1 MRRAL
6 VTRWIAVVFLAVFL
20 AALWLAPVAALADA
34 RRANAPERP
43 VVELITEVLPPDQAI
58 AALLEKFVVA
68 ELAARDID
76 VVHGETGARP
86 VLGRIRLRVDH
97 LPSGRVLALIQIGDN
112 VTDKRVERT
121 MDLTAMPPDAR
132 PLAVA
137 TSADELLRASWAELR
152 MTDAPAPAMT
162 PPPTVLAAV
171 AWSLRE
177 AEPERRWEFGALVIG
192 SFFAQRAG
200 LGGAALVGRE
210 LFPRWY
216 GLGRAGAE
224 SGLTSAAPHGRVRAD
239 TRMASLGVGFAPTR
253 PTAAIG
259 LRLECDARF
268 VQATY
273 LPSAAAG
280 ALAHE
285 QQDWALLSGLGARL
299 TWDRG
304 FVRLHAGLAGLV
316 AWRPSA
322 ATDSG
327 QTVASIGR
335 FGGEV
340 TLGFSV
346 RP

>member
-1 MRRAL
+1 MSPAF
-6 VTRWIAVVFLAVFL
+6 VTRWISLVFL
-20 AALWLAPVAALADA
+20 AAIWLAPFTVLADA
-34 RRANAPERP
+34 RRSNAPERP

-76 VVHGETGARP
+76 VVRGEAGARP

-97 LPSGRVLALIQIGDN
+97 LASGRVIALIQIGDN

-121 MDLTAMPPDAR
+121 MDLTSMPPDAR

-152 MTDAPAPAMT
+152 MTDAPGPAMT
-162 PPPTVLAAV
+162 PPPMVLAA
-171 AWSLRE
+171 AASSLRPT
-177 AEPERRWEFGALVIG
+177 EPERRWEFGALASG
-192 SFFAQRAG
+192 SFFTKRSG
-200 LGGAALVGRE
+200 LGGAALVERE
-210 LFPRWY
+210 VFPRWY
-216 GLGRAGAE
+216 GLARVGAE
-224 SGLTSAAPHGRVRAD
+224 SGLSRDAPHGRVRAD
-239 TRMASLGVGFAPTR
+239 TRMASVGVGFAPMKRTG
-253 PTAAIG
+253 AIG

-268 VQATY
+268 VQASY
-273 LPSAAAG
+273 VASALEG
-280 ALAHE
+280 ALAHD
-285 QQDWALLSGLGARL
+285 QQDWALLSSLGARL

-304 FVRLHAGLAGLV
+304 FVRLHAGVAGLV

-322 ATDSG
+322 ATDTG
-327 QTVASIGR
+327 QTIASIGR

-340 TLGFSV
+340 TFGFSV